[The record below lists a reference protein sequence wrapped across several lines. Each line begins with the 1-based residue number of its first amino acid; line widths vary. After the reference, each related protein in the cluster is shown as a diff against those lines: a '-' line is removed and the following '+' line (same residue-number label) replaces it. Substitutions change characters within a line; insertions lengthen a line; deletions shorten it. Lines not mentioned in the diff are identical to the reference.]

1 MKYCIVLIWV
11 LCSLATDAAEKVK
24 VGVYDFPPYAFVGED
39 VEGITKQVIAKMNAF
54 QSQYEFVPVPTT
66 SRRRY
71 HDFSKHKFDMLIF
84 ESKEWGWQDFP
95 VESTSPFVTGHEVYV
110 ALAKENRGQAFFSN
124 FKHKTMI
131 GVLGYHYGF
140 AKFKTD
146 LNYLNKHFHMIQT
159 DGQRQSL
166 ELILH
171 DRGDIAV
178 LSREY
183 LNFHFQQHP
192 EDREKLLISDK
203 FDQTYEHTVLIRRN
217 KNIKREYI
225 ENMLKTME
233 KQQLFKSLWQQYD
246 LTPLH

>member
-1 MKYCIVLIWV
+1 MKYFVFLFVLLSSFTSVSTEI
-11 LCSLATDAAEKVK
+11 VK

-39 VEGITKQVIAKMNAF
+39 VEGITKDVITKMNAF
-54 QSQYEFVPVPTT
+54 QDQYEFVPVPTT

-71 HDFSKHKFDMLIF
+71 HDFAKHKFDMLIF
-84 ESKEWGWQDFP
+84 ESKEWGWKDFP
-95 VESTSPFVTGHEVYV
+95 VESTAPFVTGHEVYV
-110 ALAKENRGQAFFSN
+110 ALAKENRDQTFFSD

-140 AKFKTD
+140 ADFKTD

-159 DGQRQSL
+159 DGQKQSL

-171 DRGDIAV
+171 NRGHIAV

-183 LNFHFQQHP
+183 LNFHFQKHP
-192 EDREKLLISDK
+192 QDKEKLLISDK

-217 KNIKREYI
+217 KNIKPEYI
-225 ENMLKTME
+225 ENMLKAME
-233 KQQLFKSLWQQYD
+233 KKQLFKSLWQQYD